1 MAIVTNGRLEYEM
14 SAIDVTYPDI
24 GKVTYRGSYP
34 LIVSNQWAPPSKM
47 PVKGDLIMLD
57 GKQYRVLKI
66 NDTVA
71 EVLAMYD
78 AGKSIF
84 GKSLT
89 YENSTLDKYCNENFY
104 NSLSAKLQ
112 NAIIS
117 KNFKQDEWSWKQGT
131 TGASGNPIY
140 YGTHLNKTMQS
151 QNYQVGLV
159 SSNFG
164 VDIIRN
170 CYCISVQDVLD
181 YLNVTA
187 EMDATTTTLT
197 GINVLKMFTASIDT
211 LYGLYI
217 PLRSAQYTPDS
228 QYLFAFMIDCRDAD
242 INTSMISNTFNVRP
256 AFQIDL
262 SKVDWVKV

>member
-14 SAIDVTYPDI
+14 SEIDVTYPDI

-34 LIVSNQWAPPSKM
+34 LIVPNQWKPPVKI

-89 YENSTLDKYCNENFY
+89 YENSALDKYCNENFY
-104 NSLSAKLQ
+104 NALSAKLQ

-117 KNFKQDEWSWKQGT
+117 KNFKQDEWSRHQGT

-140 YGTHLNKTMQS
+140 YGTHLNDTIAS

-181 YLNVTA
+181 YLNTTA
-187 EMDATTTTLT
+187 EMDVTTTTLT
-197 GINVLKMFTASIDT
+197 GVNVLKMFTAAIDRV
-211 LYGLYI
+211 YGLCI
-217 PLRSAQYTPDS
+217 ALRSAQYKPDS
-228 QYLFAFMIDCRDAD
+228 QYLFAFMVGCWDAVLD
-242 INTSMISNTFNVRP
+242 TSLIRNTFNVRP

-262 SKVDWVKV
+262 SKVEYTIK